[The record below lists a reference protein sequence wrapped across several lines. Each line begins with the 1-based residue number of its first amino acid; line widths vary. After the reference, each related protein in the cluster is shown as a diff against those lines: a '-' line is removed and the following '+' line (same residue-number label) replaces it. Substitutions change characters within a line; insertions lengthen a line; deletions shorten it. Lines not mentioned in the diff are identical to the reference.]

1 MLREE
6 SSKQNHM
13 SLATH
18 EVPDPSPAIPESK
31 EAVRAQM
38 EQMLLSAHFRNSR
51 RYPTL
56 LRYIVEETLE
66 GRGAQLK
73 ERLLGMEVFGRA
85 PDYDTA
91 ADPIVRVTIAEIRKR
106 IAQYYHEDAHA
117 SELRIELKPGS
128 YVPEFLPG
136 HRVEEHS
143 VTAAVELPP
152 APAGHEDI
160 KGRPLAAAPAW
171 RRKRLWAGIAA
182 SLLLV
187 AGSFAGWRWLRPS
200 PMDQLWAPVFQTVG
214 PITFCLPMSVRRRNE
229 GKVRTPDEAVAYAT
243 DMSEGLLPPK
253 GTFLDHEL
261 IGENVVYSDV
271 LAMTRMEKIVEP
283 QHRPVR
289 VRLNFGTNLNELRE
303 GPTIFIGGMD
313 NQWTLKLIAPLRYR
327 FAGRESDIYYI
338 EDIKNPRN
346 RDLSVRP
353 YDKYTSVTHD
363 YAIIAR
369 VHSQALGQP
378 VMIAAGIGMSGTA
391 AAGEFLSDAA
401 GVAEL
406 RQRLGPALHDRDFEA
421 VLRTDVVNG
430 IAGPAQI
437 IAVDI
442 R

>member
-1 MLREE
+1 
-6 SSKQNHM
+6 M
-13 SLATH
+13 SLAVQ
-18 EVPDPSPAIPESK
+18 EVPDVLPFAPAVQ

-38 EQMLLSAHFRNSR
+38 DGMLRSTHFRNSR

-66 GRGAQLK
+66 GRGGQLK
-73 ERLLGMEVFGRA
+73 ERLLGIEVFGRA

-136 HRVEEHS
+136 HRVEEP
-143 VTAAVELPP
+143 VPAVVAAEAVAP
-152 APAGHEDI
+152 APAHVQAQDTSI
-160 KGRPLAAAPAW
+160 TSARSWWTRTRLWLTIAAVLVLAAAGGLA
-171 RRKRLWAGIAA
+171 
-182 SLLLV
+182 
-187 AGSFAGWRWLRPS
+187 WRWLRPS
-200 PMDQLWAPVFQTVG
+200 PMDQLWGPVFETKG
-214 PITFCLPMSVRRRNE
+214 PITFCLPMSIRRSVK
-229 GKVRTPDEAVAYAT
+229 GKATTLDEAIASVMTLA
-243 DMSEGLLPPK
+243 DSPLPTT
-253 GTFLDHEL
+253 GSFLDHEL

-271 LAMTRMEKIVEP
+271 LAMTRLEKVVES

-303 GPTIFIGGMD
+303 GPTIFIGGLD
-313 NQWTLKLIAPLRYR
+313 NQWTLKLLAPLRYR
-327 FAGRESDIYYI
+327 FAGRESDVFYI
-338 EDIKNPRN
+338 EDTKNPQDK
-346 RDLSVRP
+346 DLAVRLL
-353 YDKYTSVTHD
+353 DKYTAVKHD

-369 VHSQALGQP
+369 VHSEQLGQP
-378 VMIAAGIGMSGTA
+378 VMIAAGIAMSGTA
-391 AAGEFLSDAA
+391 AAGEFLSDPVR
-401 GVAEL
+401 VAEL
-406 RQRLGPALHDRDFEA
+406 RKRLGPALRDRDFEA

-437 IAVDI
+437 VAVDI

>member
-1 MLREE
+1 MPLVLHDPTE
-6 SSKQNHM
+6 S
-13 SLATH
+13 LPAT
-18 EVPDPSPAIPESK
+18 PAVQEL
-31 EAVRAQM
+31 VRAQM
-38 EQMLLSAHFRNSR
+38 DEMLRSTHFRNSR
-51 RYPTL
+51 RYPAL

-66 GRGAQLK
+66 GRGSLLK
-73 ERLLGMEVFGRA
+73 ERLLGIEVFGRT

-136 HRVEEHS
+136 HRTEE
-143 VTAAVELPP
+143 PP
-152 APAGHEDI
+152 AVVTVPEPATPSAVPEETIPAHSPAV
-160 KGRPLAAAPAW
+160 RPWW
-171 RRKRLWAGIAA
+171 RTLRLWIAIAGCVIVAA
-182 SLLLV
+182 GATL
-187 AGSFAGWRWLRPS
+187 AWRWLHPS
-200 PMDQLWAPVFQTVG
+200 PIDQLWAPVFETKG
-214 PITFCLPMSVRRRNE
+214 PITFCLPMSVRRTVE
-229 GKVRTPDEAVAYAT
+229 GKAQTLDEAIANVMNLAGT
-243 DMSEGLLPPK
+243 PLPANSS
-253 GTFLDHEL
+253 FLDHEL

-271 LAMTRMEKIVEP
+271 LAMTSLEKVVEP

-303 GPTIFIGGMD
+303 GPTIFIGGLD

-327 FAGRESDIYYI
+327 FAGREDDVYYI
-338 EDIKNPRN
+338 EDRKNPKN
-346 RDLSVRP
+346 RDLSVRL

-369 VHSQALGQP
+369 VHSEELGRP
-378 VMIAAGIGMSGTA
+378 AIIAAGIAMSGTA
-391 AAGEFLSDAA
+391 AAGEFLSDPAQI
-401 GVAEL
+401 AEL
-406 RQRLGPALHDRDFEA
+406 RKRLGPALRDRDFEA

-437 IAVDI
+437 VAVDI